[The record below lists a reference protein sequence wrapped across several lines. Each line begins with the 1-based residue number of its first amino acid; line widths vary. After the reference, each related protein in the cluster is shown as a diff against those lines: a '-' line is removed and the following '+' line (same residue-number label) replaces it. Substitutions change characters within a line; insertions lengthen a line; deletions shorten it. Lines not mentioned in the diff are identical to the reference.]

1 MLKCLIRWAM
11 KEQIRQFKEE
21 VAMNAIKELGL
32 EDEYAY
38 EVHKANEQED
48 RELNRKTE
56 T

>member
-1 MLKCLIRWAM
+1 MGLKCLIRWAM

-38 EVHKANEQED
+38 EVHKANDKMEVE
-48 RELNRKTE
+48 E
-56 T
+56 